1 MRGLCGGKSVCNN
14 WMSLPAATGV
24 LMAGSISAS
33 IVHSDIQN
41 ITPLFPSEWMTLESF
56 SNEER
61 DGSKKVTIKMNPRFF
76 KRRRDY
82 SNSL

>member
-1 MRGLCGGKSVCNN
+1 MCEICFSLDQKDCLLSTLSGLIFEKMRGLCGGKSVCNN

-41 ITPLFPSEWMTLESF
+41 ITPLFPSE
-56 SNEER
+56 
-61 DGSKKVTIKMNPRFF
+61 
-76 KRRRDY
+76 
-82 SNSL
+82 